1 MLPPYLLQ
9 YDDDDNMM
17 TFIKVAAAST
27 AAGITAIAVG
37 AVLLLR
43 RISNSVGLAPPTCA
57 MIEETEENCALF
69 RHLPNLATKLAWRSL
84 GASKTP
90 VHICRVPMTTNTS
103 TKNKEP
109 VLEFCVKRE
118 DLISPL
124 YGGNKV
130 RTLQHQ
136 LAVCESR
143 RENQEFAFRQLVAL
157 GTGGS
162 NQIVAMVVH
171 AQRLG
176 WDGGTTTDEKTKFA
190 APKSKDPTTATSP
203 ASINICWFDK
213 DEPDLDN
220 TLNMLSVLSFPNVGF
235 IFDWGQFS
243 IGRLTKLVRA
253 IVGAWKQTDFVP
265 VMMGGNC
272 ASGVLG
278 QVGGVLELAEQI
290 NAGESQ
296 DPCRIYVPI
305 GSGCTISGLI
315 VGTVLVRHL
324 GLTTPTACCLS
335 DPDFRIV
342 GCNVHDKISA
352 LDRAFNFHVNPI
364 FGCMPLTITHTV
376 KSACRAL
383 KQLGGPDIESE
394 AMEFIKTS
402 VELRSDATVVGKYGG
417 HSEKTRAAAK
427 LYDARGV
434 MTDYVTGQETK
445 KLWLCGHFA
454 SKAFQPL
461 VNDLETAAEVAEDH
475 HGRGESKSYMLWMTK
490 SAVQPRGGVNEW
502 SKMVQANDVVREWA
516 NKGKAESIHRR
527 GLVSTVDGKPND
539 YRSIMTKIGLKDE

>member
-1 MLPPYLLQ
+1 M
-9 YDDDDNMM
+9 MM
-17 TFIKVAAAST
+17 TFITVAAAST
-27 AAGITAIAVG
+27 AAGLTAITVG
-37 AVLLLR
+37 PILLLR
-43 RISNSVGLAPPTCA
+43 RISNSVGLAPPTSA
-57 MIEETEENCALF
+57 MIIEKEEHLKENCALF
-69 RHLPNLATKLAWRSL
+69 RHLPDLSTKLAWRSL
-84 GASKTP
+84 GAVSKTP
-90 VHICRVPMTTNTS
+90 VHICRVPMTTPTPSTNNTN

-143 RENQEFAFRQLVAL
+143 RENQEPAFRQLVSL

-162 NQIVAMVVH
+162 NQVVAMVVH

-176 WDGGTTTDEKTKFA
+176 WDGGTPIDEHRKLVA
-190 APKSKDPTTATSP
+190 SKSKESALAPTP
-203 ASINICWFDK
+203 ASINVCWFDN

-220 TLNMLSVLSFPNVGF
+220 TLNMLSVFSFPNVGF
-235 IFDWGQFS
+235 QFDWGQLR
-243 IGRLTKLVRA
+243 IGRLTKIVRA
-253 IVGAWKQTDFVP
+253 IIGAWKQTDFIP
-265 VMMGGNC
+265 FMLGGNC
-272 ASGVLG
+272 PSGVLG

-290 NAGESQ
+290 NAGESP
-296 DPCRIYVPI
+296 DPSRIYVPI
-305 GSGCTISGLI
+305 GSGCTIAGLI

-324 GLTTPTACCLS
+324 GLNTPTACCLS

-342 GCNVHDKISA
+342 GCNVHDQISF
-352 LDRAFNFHVNPI
+352 LDRSFNFHVNPI
-364 FGCMPLTITHTV
+364 FGFMPLTITHTV
-376 KSACRAL
+376 KAACRAL

-402 VELRSDATVVGKYGG
+402 VEIRSDATVVGKYGG
-417 HSEKTRAAAK
+417 HSELTRAAAN

-461 VNDLETAAEVAEDH
+461 LSDLHAAEVVEDH
-475 HGRGESKSYMLWMTK
+475 DGRESKLYMFWMTK
-490 SAVQPRGGVNEW
+490 SAVQPRGNVNEW
-502 SKMVQANDVVREWA
+502 SKMVQANDIVKEWA

-527 GLVSTVDGKPND
+527 GRVSIVDGKPDD
-539 YRSIMTKIGLKDE
+539 YRSIMTKIVKDE